1 MERILVL
8 LNIKEGLTKFLKL
21 KYLGR
26 TRVQM
31 LYYEWVPLRCR
42 RFHEYGHIVK
52 D

>member
-1 MERILVL
+1 MARILVL
-8 LNIKEGLTKFLKL
+8 LNIKEGLTKFLNL

-26 TRVQM
+26 TRAQM
-31 LYYEWVPLRCR
+31 LDYEWVPFRCR